1 MIYADGSQIGL
12 HTHTSIVFIRFAIPT
27 HIFLIV
33 LLARIYYSIE
43 QKAHLKAVVHVLD
56 AAFSKT

>member
-1 MIYADGSQIGL
+1 MIYADGPQIGL

-33 LLARIYYSIE
+33 WLARI
-43 QKAHLKAVVHVLD
+43 
-56 AAFSKT
+56 